1 MENGMRVEKEE
12 IIEIIDSAIFSKNEI
27 YDSYVN
33 RDVILEE
40 KADDMLLVLITFM
53 ESYSLIKEVI
63 SLDNVIFDYDNLDD
77 YTFRKIFIII
87 QLIKNEMKLLMKK
100 LIRFNEQNNNLKKD
114 INLQINTNQIV
125 SIFGDWISEF
135 LLQLQIEDDIGFDKK
150 LEVSSQIDIW
160 NKIFCYYSE
169 LLSILSLLDK
179 KSNFDI
185 KRKVFTS

>member
-185 KRKVFTS
+185 KRK